1 MWSELTE
8 DTDTNT
14 EFFCLESLYGNERFI
29 LHALLIMAWGLAFK
43 KWTGIVNEGLFKIL
57 KS

>member
-29 LHALLIMAWGLAFK
+29 LHALLIMARGLAFK
-43 KWTGIVNEGLFKIL
+43 KWTGIVNEG
-57 KS
+57 